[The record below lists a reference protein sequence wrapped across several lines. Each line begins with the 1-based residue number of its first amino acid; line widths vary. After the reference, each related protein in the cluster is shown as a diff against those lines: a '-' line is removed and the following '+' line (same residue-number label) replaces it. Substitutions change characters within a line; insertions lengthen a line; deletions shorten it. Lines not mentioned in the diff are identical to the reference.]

1 MQPRLAEGDGLAG
14 HLLGQELALV
24 FGVMCVLGTLRS
36 PQTFQSCDFQA
47 PSLVAWHRWIAGTK
61 TNALW
66 EVYGGVSNLT

>member
-47 PSLVAWHRWIAGTK
+47 PSLVAWHR
-61 TNALW
+61 
-66 EVYGGVSNLT
+66 